1 MCGDTDFKT
10 IEDNA
15 SWMILALK
23 NSKIFK
29 MLTIRFWLYKFWI
42 SPGKLYCHFS
52 NEVYDRQSHMFLWNN
67 LFKKKFIT
75 WCVAECRNPALIGVL
90 FLTNTNNFS
99 DDFLASYLTFFEKNY
114 HFRKLFLDH
123 ELFFYFYTHWSRDGS
138 FVKHLVFHTKF
149 LAQLSVSSITRPLAQ
164 LKMEKNRGAAVKE
177 KPGVQFKHRENRL
190 LTRVPLPFPPGSK
203 SKSQK
208 EFMLLIRI
216 ELFCTNNGFKKRQ
229 IFRLE
234 SFVSNHYSKLLWYQ
248 KKKMPLQLDCAT
260 WFSRFVRQICIKQ
273 AALKRFKKLRIHD
286 I

>member
-1 MCGDTDFKT
+1 M
-10 IEDNA
+10 
-15 SWMILALK
+15 
-23 NSKIFK
+23 
-29 MLTIRFWLYKFWI
+29 
-42 SPGKLYCHFS
+42 
-52 NEVYDRQSHMFLWNN
+52 
-67 LFKKKFIT
+67 
-75 WCVAECRNPALIGVL
+75 
-90 FLTNTNNFS
+90 
-99 DDFLASYLTFFEKNY
+99 TFFEKNY

-216 ELFCTNNGFKKRQ
+216 ELFCTNNGFKKKTNFQ
-229 IFRLE
+229 TGIFCVQPLFKA
-234 SFVSNHYSKLLWYQ
+234 FVIP
-248 KKKMPLQLDCAT
+248 KKKDAT
-260 WFSRFVRQICIKQ
+260 AVG
-273 AALKRFKKLRIHD
+273 LRHMIF
-286 I
+286 